1 MAKML
6 SIHRLTMLAILL
18 TPLLCRGQGV
28 ITTVAG
34 AGINSFFGDGG
45 PATSAWLLPT
55 AVTLDG
61 AGNIYI
67 ADTPNVR
74 IREVTTDGIVNTIA
88 GSGMAGLALLGSI
101 GDGGPAT
108 MAIFGD
114 NSSVH
119 QGVAVDGSGT
129 LYIADATNNRVR
141 MVDTSGVIHTLAGG
155 DLPGFSGDGGPAA
168 SASLSSPKGLA
179 VDSAGN
185 LYIADFGNLR
195 IRKVDTNG
203 IITTVAGSG
212 SSTGLAPL
220 GDGGPA
226 ITAPLGGPLAIAV
239 DSAGNLYIA
248 DSGLNT
254 SFAAN
259 SWIRKVDTT
268 GTITTVAGTGM
279 GFSGDGGPA
288 SSAVLSSPNG
298 VAVDGAGNLYIAD
311 TGNHRVRMV
320 DTNGMITTVAGNGT
334 GLFPSTFSMPVGDGG
349 PATAAPLAAAD
360 VAVDA
365 AGNLYIAGAGRIR
378 KVSVAK

>member
-18 TPLLCRGQGV
+18 TPFLCRGQGV

-185 LYIADFGNLR
+185 LYIADTANLR

-226 ITAPLGGPLAIAV
+226 ISAPLGGPVAIAV
-239 DSAGNLYIA
+239 DGAGNLYIA